1 MSKTYLKY
9 GDAVYRAGFPVIL
22 PLGVFAA
29 IYWHRFSFAIKR
41 KCKNTQKMNTT
52 PTTRRHSPTKPVR
65 TAPVE
70 VSKQATSAEALAFLN
85 EFVKDARKEIRKRER
100 LTIKGKLNET
110 DCDSVTFLSETFSL
124 TIDFKGGMA
133 V

>member
-1 MSKTYLKY
+1 
-9 GDAVYRAGFPVIL
+9 
-22 PLGVFAA
+22 
-29 IYWHRFSFAIKR
+29 
-41 KCKNTQKMNTT
+41 MNTT
-52 PTTRRHSPTKPVR
+52 PTTRRPRPTKPVR
-65 TAPVE
+65 HQATE